1 MMFDGM
7 DQKDD
12 VHDDRGGHSTDS
24 SSALNTGGP
33 TPLAATHSYYEHNQN
48 WYPEYGCPQ
57 CRNRT
62 FDLGVS

>member
-24 SSALNTGGP
+24 SSALNIGGP

-48 WYPEYGCPQ
+48 WYPEYGCP
-57 CRNRT
+57 
-62 FDLGVS
+62 